1 MEDDERRPPD
11 KQGNRQYET
20 ISHVHLSQ
28 PRCVGLATERKVNA
42 YLTKIFRKHV
52 LLVNID

>member
-42 YLTKIFRKHV
+42 YLTKNFRKHV